1 MLTDRRGLCFIVSW
15 QLRST
20 SAGPEFN
27 GKIATLAGL
36 IFCLTVVLAY
46 KRKAAAQR

>member
-1 MLTDRRGLCFIVSW
+1 MLTGVAFVVSW

-20 SAGPEFN
+20 S
-27 GKIATLAGL
+27 AGL

-46 KRKAAAQR
+46 RRKATAR

>member
-1 MLTDRRGLCFIVSW
+1 MLTGAAFVVSW

-46 KRKAAAQR
+46 RRKQAAR